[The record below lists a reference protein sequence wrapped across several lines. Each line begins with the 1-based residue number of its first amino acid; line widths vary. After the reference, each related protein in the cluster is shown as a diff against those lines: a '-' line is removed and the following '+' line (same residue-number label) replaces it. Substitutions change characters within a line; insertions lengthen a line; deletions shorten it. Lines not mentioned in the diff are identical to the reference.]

1 MSSELKKRSDIHWA
15 RKSWHVIGVGLLT
28 LIYAYFPKSTAL
40 GIFVMIWLC
49 FVPGDLIRR
58 KFPALNDLVLH
69 VFKSILRESE
79 VKGPSGTTYLLS
91 GVFLVALIFPRD
103 VVLLTLL
110 FLGFA
115 DPAASLIGIKYGKDK
130 IFGHKSLQ
138 GSVAAFVVCF
148 ILMVIY
154 LFIQGFPV
162 GRLIIMSLIGGLVGA
177 LAELIP
183 IGKLDDNLSLPILSA
198 VSIWILFMVFG
209 ELPLIAS

>member
-1 MSSELKKRSDIHWA
+1 M
-15 RKSWHVIGVGLLT
+15 
-28 LIYAYFPKSTAL
+28 
-40 GIFVMIWLC
+40 
-49 FVPGDLIRR
+49 
-58 KFPALNDLVLH
+58 
-69 VFKSILRESE
+69 RESE